1 MSKVKLTIG
10 IVFSYLVATEPHWPW
25 IWYRWIPLFRSPKGS
40 GKKFEIARFQNNWG
54 SVKFRT
60 MKHFLIKYFSRC
72 CCIGKSL
79 SALLLLVFSNTFFR
93 MTTGLFALESRLAQQ
108 QTNCSVRES
117 RLFDGPHSLL
127 VAWEFLLVLCC
138 WQVRNNGVDL
148 RCRERKTS
156 N

>member
-10 IVFSYLVATEPHWPW
+10 IVFSYLVATEPHWPR

-40 GKKFEIARFQNNWG
+40 GKKFEIAGFQNNWG

-79 SALLLLVFSNTFFR
+79 SALLLLVFSNTFFEWQLACLPSNLGSLNSKQTVVWESLYR
-93 MTTGLFALESRLAQQ
+93 LTDLTLCWSLGSFFLYSVVDKFEITGLI
-108 QTNCSVRES
+108 
-117 RLFDGPHSLL
+117 
-127 VAWEFLLVLCC
+127 
-138 WQVRNNGVDL
+138 
-148 RCRERKTS
+148 
-156 N
+156 